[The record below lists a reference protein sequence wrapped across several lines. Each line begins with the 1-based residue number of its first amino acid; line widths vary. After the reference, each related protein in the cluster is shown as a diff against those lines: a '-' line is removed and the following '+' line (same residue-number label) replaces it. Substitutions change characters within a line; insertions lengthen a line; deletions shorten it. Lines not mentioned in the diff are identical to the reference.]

1 MGLNFEVLE
10 VRKQRT
16 ELKGHMRK
24 MGSFVYLSC
33 LHPDLW
39 PLISL
44 NWLIFSSKMVQL
56 LMAAKE
62 SDIKYLI

>member
-1 MGLNFEVLE
+1 MGLNFEVLD

-44 NWLIFSSKMVQL
+44 NWLIFN
-56 LMAAKE
+56 
-62 SDIKYLI
+62 

>member
-1 MGLNFEVLE
+1 MGLNFEVLD

-24 MGSFVYLSC
+24 MGSFVYLSG

-44 NWLIFSSKMVQL
+44 NWLIFN
-56 LMAAKE
+56 
-62 SDIKYLI
+62 